1 MQITRK
7 SLTIGLMT
15 AAGAL
20 AAWFLW
26 QVRGGLYPFA
36 IAFLLAYVLNP
47 AVDWLVAKGL
57 RRGWAIAILYLA
69 LFSVV
74 IVGGSRLIPLLV
86 RDLESFGRELPM
98 MTAKGEELLYAIQ
111 WQYQHSALPPSL
123 RVSLDQGLASL
134 QAAAQGFVTSVV
146 DAILGLLGHTIGLM
160 ISPVL
165 AFYLLHDWHELSEAA
180 LGLLP
185 ARWRQEAV
193 MVGRDID
200 KVLAGVIRGQLTVAV
215 IVGLLVSLGLHLMGV
230 RFALIIGILAGL
242 LDVIPYF
249 GAFIGAAP
257 AVTVALL
264 ESPLLALKVVL
275 LFFLIHQTEGTIIG
289 PKILGENVNLHP
301 LTVIFCLF
309 VGEEIAGLAGMLL
322 GVPVAGIAKV
332 LCRHLLRMLV

>member
-1 MQITRK
+1 MLITRK
-7 SLTIGLMT
+7 SLTIGILT
-15 AAGAL
+15 AAALL

-26 QVRGGLYPFA
+26 QVRGGLYPFV
-36 IAFLLAYVLNP
+36 IAFLLAYILNP
-47 AVDWLVAKGL
+47 AVDWLVARGL
-57 RRGWAIAILYLA
+57 KRAWAIALLYLA
-69 LFSVV
+69 LFSIV

-86 RDLESFGRELPM
+86 RELESFGRELPL

-123 RVSLDQGLASL
+123 RVSIDEGLVSL
-134 QAAAQGFVTSVV
+134 QAAAQGLIATVV
-146 DAILGLLGHTIGLM
+146 AAILGLLSHIIGLV

-193 MVGRDID
+193 LVGRDVD

-215 IVGLLVSLGLHLMGV
+215 IVGLLVSVGLELLGV

-242 LDVIPYF
+242 LDIIPYF

-264 ESPLLALKVVL
+264 ESPLLALKVAL
-275 LFFLIHQTEGTIIG
+275 LFLVIHQTEGTIIG
-289 PKILGENVNLHP
+289 PKIIGENADLHP

-309 VGEEIAGLAGMLL
+309 VGEELAGLAGMLL
-322 GVPVAGIAKV
+322 GVPVAGVAKV
-332 LCRHLLRMLV
+332 LCRHLLRLLI